1 MEPRLV
7 RSVARSV
14 APEERLAV
22 SHAGTR
28 YSIINESMKELL
40 TKKFWLDVKK
50 TFDEAREESPNSG
63 DSPAAS
69 PAGAKSK
76 GSEAS
81 EVPLP
86 PEATQPKN

>member
-1 MEPRLV
+1 MLGFMY
-7 RSVARSV
+7 ATGQ
-14 APEERLAV
+14 
-22 SHAGTR
+22 GTACGHTD
-28 YSIINESMKELL
+28 SIINESMKELL
-40 TKKFWLDVKK
+40 TKKFWRDVKK

-76 GSEAS
+76 GSEVS